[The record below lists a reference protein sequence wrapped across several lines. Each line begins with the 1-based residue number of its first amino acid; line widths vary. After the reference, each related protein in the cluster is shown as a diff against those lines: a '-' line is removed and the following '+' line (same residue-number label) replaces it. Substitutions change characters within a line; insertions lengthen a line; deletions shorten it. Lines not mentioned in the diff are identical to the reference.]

1 MHYPGLIKNRCGVYC
16 YRLIFPPF
24 LRQLGAPREVRFSL
38 GTKSRS
44 QTGELWIHAFKI
56 GRLLLDELT
65 ELSQETDMAEFSS
78 LLRERI
84 AVKRELIRQQH
95 QAEIAAEQL
104 TRQIE
109 RHQLIKTKA
118 AHDELQKKYLILA
131 GQLSEARR
139 KPIPATIATP
149 QVVIE
154 PALPLA
160 DLVERFLVHCENIE
174 KLAPKTLNQRRS
186 NLERFLDIIGPLES
200 QQLNASH
207 IRHYRDVIHSL
218 PKNLTKKREL
228 WAKRPLDPSDRPSWY
243 KSLASVDMAKIGEQG
258 QDTHFSDVRPFLLWI
273 KTERFIDS
281 DFTDMLIPIKD
292 DPDSREES
300 IPFSAEDVAIL
311 VRDHLLPGPK
321 QTRNQRC
328 ADWHFWS
335 VLIGLTTGLRGNEIG
350 ALTVSDIHEI
360 DGIAVFT
367 VPGTKNPNAKR
378 HLPIPEVLLRAGL
391 MTLVETAKKNGSER
405 LFPDLVLSGKKNA
418 KDYSTTL
425 GKWFNRQVNSKD
437 GIIHYSGR
445 VLSLGLW
452 KEDHQVSFHSLRH
465 TFITRAYHSGVD
477 VKTMQAAAGHGAD
490 LAGTYG
496 LAKSLLPSFG
506 SAIDYLK
513 LDTVHAG
520 DRRTALLD
528 MKAALDSINF
538 GYPLDE
544 VNWLA
549 WKSSPRG
556 GMKTKAEKR
565 EGES

>member
-1 MHYPGLIKNRCGVYC
+1 MPYPGLIKNRCGVYC
-16 YRLIFPPF
+16 YRLVFPLF

-38 GTKSRS
+38 GTKSRAK
-44 QTGELWIHAFKI
+44 TGELWIHAFKI
-56 GRLLLDELT
+56 GRLLLLELT
-65 ELSQETDMAEFSS
+65 ELSQETDVADFPAI
-78 LLRERI
+78 LRDRI
-84 AVKRELIRQQH
+84 AVKREQIRQQH

-109 RHQLIKTKA
+109 RHQLLKTKA
-118 AHDELQKKYLILA
+118 AYDELQKMHLILA
-131 GQLSEARR
+131 GQLSEARL
-139 KPIPATIATP
+139 KSAPTTVDTP
-149 QVVIE
+149 LVAIGTSV
-154 PALPLA
+154 PLA
-160 DLVERFLVHCENIE
+160 DLVDSFLAHCRNNL
-174 KLAPKTLNQRRS
+174 KLKDNTMLQRR
-186 NLERFLDIIGPLES
+186 NNIERFLDIIGPLNNH
-200 QQLNASH
+200 QLNATH
-207 IRHYRDVIHSL
+207 IRDYRDVIYCI
-218 PKNLTKKREL
+218 PKNFEKMRALK
-228 WAKRPLDPSDRPSWY
+228 AKRPLDPMARPAWY
-243 KSLASVDMAKIGEQG
+243 KSLATSGLATLKEQG
-258 QDTHFSDVRPFLLWI
+258 QETHFADVRQFLRWLKI
-273 KTERFIDS
+273 ERHIAS
-281 DFTDMLIPIKD
+281 DFTDMLIPKKD
-292 DPDSREES
+292 DPESREES
-300 IPFSAEDVAIL
+300 IPFSASDVAIL

-321 QTRNQRC
+321 LSRNQRC

-360 DGIAVFT
+360 DGIAVFAI
-367 VPGTKNPNAKR
+367 PGTKNTNAKR
-378 HLPIPEVLLRAGL
+378 HLPIPETLLRAGL
-391 MTLVETAKKNGSER
+391 MTLVKAAKKNGSGR
-405 LFPDLVLSGKKNA
+405 LFPDWKLGGKVEA
-418 KDYSTTL
+418 KDYSSTL
-425 GKWFNRQVNSKD
+425 GKWFNRQKNTKD
-437 GIIHYSGR
+437 GITHYSGR
-445 VLSLGLW
+445 VLALGLW

-465 TFITRAYHSGVD
+465 TFITRAYHSGVN

-490 LAGTYG
+490 FAGTYG

-506 SAIDYLK
+506 SSSDYLK